1 MIGQG
6 YDGASSMS
14 GRLNGVQ
21 TKFREIAPLAA
32 YVHCSSHVLNL
43 VLNTACSVSE
53 IRNMFA
59 TVKEVTNFI
68 NESAKRREIAL
79 SMQPDDCQRHLVT
92 LCETRFIERHYALIV
107 FAQLYSSTLDALDA
121 IAQQSH
127 DRKGTDKAKSLNR
140 AMVDPG
146 FIVALSCAKQVMG
159 VTAVLSRSL
168 QKVNQDLF
176 EAMESVKFVHD
187 KLAKWRTGSDDANES
202 DEWESADYGAFTDAS
217 EIAAAAG
224 IELTMP

>member
-1 MIGQG
+1 MCVRFVDVKDGRHMIREEFLQFQAVIDLTGQGLAKTIVAAINAYGLDVCNMVGQG

-14 GRLNGVQ
+14 GCLNGVQ
-21 TKFREIAPLAA
+21 TKVREIAPLAA

-79 SMQPDDCQRHLVT
+79 SVQPDDCQRHLVT
-92 LCETRFIERHYALIV
+92 LCETRFIERHDVLIV

-121 IAQQSH
+121 I
-127 DRKGTDKAKSLNR
+127 T
-140 AMVDPG
+140 
-146 FIVALSCAKQVMG
+146 
-159 VTAVLSRSL
+159 
-168 QKVNQDLF
+168 
-176 EAMESVKFVHD
+176 
-187 KLAKWRTGSDDANES
+187 
-202 DEWESADYGAFTDAS
+202 
-217 EIAAAAG
+217 
-224 IELTMP
+224 